1 MKRQSHRDVPGTP
14 RFGQS
19 VACHED
25 CCVFDRVIFTIHQVS
40 VRPAFAHVEGCHRYD
55 ENDDLQVTVR
65 AVTLLSDYGVS
76 ISGPSEECFTCLP
89 VSSFYVV
96 RRLVQLP
103 SKEATFF
110 TMWLRPL

>member
-1 MKRQSHRDVPGTP
+1 ML
-14 RFGQS
+14 
-19 VACHED
+19 
-25 CCVFDRVIFTIHQVS
+25 FDRLIFTIHQVS
-40 VRPAFAHVEGCHRYD
+40 VRPAFAHVDGCHRYD
-55 ENDDLQVTVR
+55 ESDDIQLTVR
-65 AVTLLSDYGVS
+65 AVTLLSDCGVL